1 MMNVSANP
9 YSTDHEST
17 YRNAAS
23 CMAAAPPTTE
33 HLHSHHY
40 PSSPQ
45 LHEAGNH
52 GASSLLYHHS
62 HLLEYGITT
71 SNSPIMSE
79 SYYETSPYSSNNTT
93 TSSYNN
99 STMPSPDHHII
110 SSDNGLSYTNL
121 DYMYSGTLNP
131 SGYSPYN
138 PDDRLRLPN
147 AQQYDHHLAQCN
159 YPNPQNTSWIQ
170 QHHTMTFQNT
180 LSDPNVGLDGSVGP
194 DVKQIMDHGQ
204 FMKDSRKLGYA
215 VGGSHQST
223 QPPPGYSM
231 KPGDVLNE
239 HHSAN
244 NVTVPTTQQQQQ
256 QQQQSTATHAPTYK
270 WMQVKRNVPKPQ
282 SEYLLKL

>member
-1 MMNVSANP
+1 
-9 YSTDHEST
+9 
-17 YRNAAS
+17 
-23 CMAAAPPTTE
+23 
-33 HLHSHHY
+33 
-40 PSSPQ
+40 
-45 LHEAGNH
+45 
-52 GASSLLYHHS
+52 
-62 HLLEYGITT
+62 
-71 SNSPIMSE
+71 
-79 SYYETSPYSSNNTT
+79 
-93 TSSYNN
+93 
-99 STMPSPDHHII
+99 MPSPDHHII

-282 SEYLLKL
+282 SEYLLKLRLSLP